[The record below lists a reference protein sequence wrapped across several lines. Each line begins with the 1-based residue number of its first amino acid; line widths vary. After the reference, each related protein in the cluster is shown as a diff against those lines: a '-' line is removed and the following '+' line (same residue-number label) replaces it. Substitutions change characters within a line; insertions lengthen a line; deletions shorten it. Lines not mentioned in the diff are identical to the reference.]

1 VLFRIRAAAGPSVST
16 TPTTKGAAVRNQS
29 IQGFLAALAARV
41 PAPGGGASAAL
52 HAAQAAALVAMVARY
67 SDGPRYAEHALAIRR
82 IRDAADE
89 LRENALTFA
98 EADAAAFTAVT
109 EAYRLPKATAAEAAD
124 RSAAIAAAVLAAA
137 GPPALVVGVAAR
149 VLDLAE
155 DLLPVSNRNVV
166 SDVAAAAE
174 AARAA
179 ATTARVNIE
188 INLAGIT
195 DAQASSELLAVAGS
209 VDGLCDR
216 ADKVTGAVRAG
227 LAR

>member
-1 VLFRIRAAAGPSVST
+1 MLFRFR
-16 TPTTKGAAVRNQS
+16 PTDERRAVRNRS
-29 IQGFLAALAARV
+29 IEDFLTALAARV

-67 SDGPRYAEHALAIRR
+67 TDGPRYAEHAGAIGR

-89 LRENALTFA
+89 LRENALTLA
-98 EADAAAFTAVT
+98 EDDAAAFTAVT
-109 EAYRLPKATAAEAAD
+109 EAYRSSSATAAEAAH
-124 RSAAIAAAVLAAA
+124 RSAAIAAAVLRAAR
-137 GPPALVVGVAAR
+137 PPAFVVGVAAR

-155 DLLPVSNRNVV
+155 DLLPIGNRNVV

-188 INLAGIT
+188 INLVGIE
-195 DAQASSELLAVAGS
+195 DAQARSELLAAAGS